1 MDPAFHV
8 FKCVVIVALD
18 PLGSFAFVANQSG
31 SISAY
36 TIDATTGALT
46 SVAGSPFP
54 GKASGVPRE
63 VKVERRRQKQKISPP
78 KLAGVIK

>member
-1 MDPAFHV
+1 MDPAFHD

-54 GKASGVPRE
+54 GKARGVPPRGQGGAPQAETKNQPAE
-63 VKVERRRQKQKISPP
+63 V
-78 KLAGVIK
+78 AGVIK